1 MQQLSPDHQHW
12 VQRWLAKADSDLRAA
27 EKLAESSEFFSEVA
41 FHCQQA
47 AEKYLK
53 AWLIAKQQQPPR
65 THDLEKLVYL
75 VADFLPLV
83 PDDERLA
90 TFLTPYAVLS
100 RYPADEEDDEPAVR
114 ELLSA
119 AYHFRNRLRPLLAQV
134 SDMGPYPA
142 N

>member
-1 MQQLSPDHQHW
+1 MPPLSQDEQQWIGQ
-12 VQRWLAKADSDLRAA
+12 WLRKADGDLRAA
-27 EKLAESSEFFSEVA
+27 EKLAESPEFFSEVA

-53 AWLIAKQQQPPR
+53 AWLTAEQHEPPR

-75 VADFLPLV
+75 VADFMAIV

-100 RYPADEEDDEPAVR
+100 RYPNDDDNDEPAVA
-114 ELLSA
+114 ELLQA
-119 AYHFRNRLRPLLAQV
+119 AYHFRNRFRPSPAQA
-134 SDMGPYPA
+134 SNTRPYPA

>member
-1 MQQLSPDHQHW
+1 MQQLSPDSQQW
-12 VQRWLAKADSDLRAA
+12 VQRWLRKADGDLRAA
-27 EKLAESSEFFSEVA
+27 EKLAESPEFFSEVA

-53 AWLIAKQQQPPR
+53 AWLTAEQRLPPR
-65 THDLEKLVYL
+65 THDLEKLVYM
-75 VADFLPLV
+75 VADFTPLGS
-83 PDDERLA
+83 DDERLA

-100 RYPADEEDDEPAVR
+100 RYPADDDDSEPAVS

-119 AYHFRNRLRPLLAQV
+119 AYHFRDRFRPALAEA
-134 SDMGPYPA
+134 SNTGPYPA